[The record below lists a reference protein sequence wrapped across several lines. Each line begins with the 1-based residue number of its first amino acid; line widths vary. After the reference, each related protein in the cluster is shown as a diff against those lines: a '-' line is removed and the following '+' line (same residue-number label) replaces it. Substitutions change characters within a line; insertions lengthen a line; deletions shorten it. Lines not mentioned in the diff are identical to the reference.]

1 MVVVYLDETLDD
13 GHVAGDGVGDLL
25 GLLLAALAAL
35 LLPLLDLRLAHLV
48 QGAAQGGQ
56 VLHQLPLLAAQVGLV
71 QQPRESLSTTHVND
85 SHDTT
90 RHARTVLR

>member
-71 QQPRESLSTTHVND
+71 QQPRESLSTAHVNHHETR
-85 SHDTT
+85 HDTRDAT
-90 RHARTVLR
+90 R